1 MLQPMQSA
9 PLTSEVP
16 IAPTASVLLVE
27 DDELLRTL
35 LRRMLERRGFAVVT
49 ATDGRDG
56 IKQFR
61 EKPVDI
67 VVTDMMMPVMG
78 GDELIR
84 KLLLERPGLRI
95 IAISGVEYPCLRLAL
110 GLGAKATRA
119 KPIDA
124 DRLTDTLR
132 RLLAA

>member
-1 MLQPMQSA
+1 MQSA
-9 PLTSEVP
+9 PLPSKVP

-84 KLLLERPGLRI
+84 KLLLERPNLRI
-95 IAISGVEYPCLRLAL
+95 IAISGVEYPYLRLAL
-110 GLGAKATRA
+110 GLGAKATLA